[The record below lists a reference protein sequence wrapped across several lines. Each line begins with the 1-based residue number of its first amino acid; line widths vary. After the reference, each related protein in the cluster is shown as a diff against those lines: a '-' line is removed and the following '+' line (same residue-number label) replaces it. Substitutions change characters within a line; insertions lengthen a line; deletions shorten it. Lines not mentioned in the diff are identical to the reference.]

1 MASRGL
7 NKVQVI
13 GNLGADPEERHSEG
27 GSPVSNFRVAVN
39 RRWKDAE
46 GSPQEHTEWIPAVA
60 FGPLAEVCNQYLSK
74 GREVYVEGRMQTRS
88 WDDAQGNRRYRTEV
102 LAQDVIFLGQRSEV
116 PEMEEE
122 EVPF

>member
-1 MASRGL
+1 MVSRGL

-13 GNLGADPEERHSEG
+13 GNLGADPEERHSEVG
-27 GSPVSNFRVAVN
+27 TPVSNFRVAVN

-46 GSPQEHTEWIPAVA
+46 GKPQEHTEWIPVVG

-74 GREVYVEGRMQTRS
+74 GRQVYVEARMQTRS
-88 WDDAQGNRRYRTEV
+88 WDDTDGKRRYRTEV
-102 LAQDVIFLGQRSEV
+102 IDRDVIFLGNRSPA
-116 PEMEEE
+116 PEIEDE